1 MKILAINHMNRSIAL
16 GALLFGDEHRAGRTH
31 TASRQGSAWQRAK
44 RAGEM
49 NRRAAAYKPTGDR
62 DGSGL
67 ARARG
72 ARCPAD
78 PQARILV
85 EHIEVILERLEEAE
99 ADLCTPR
106 WRRCAA
112 PCGSPLQ
119 SMLFALVPSVL
130 TRLAGRHPPLRVE
143 IAQQDAGPA
152 FAGLLAHERMRRK
165 PRQRRRQ
172 RNRRQYAHKLQMRRQ
187 QLES

>member
-1 MKILAINHMNRSIAL
+1 
-16 GALLFGDEHRAGRTH
+16 LLEP
-31 TASRQGSAWQRAK
+31 AWGGVRL
-44 RAGEM
+44 
-49 NRRAAAYKPTGDR
+49 T
-62 DGSGL
+62 
-67 ARARG
+67 
-72 ARCPAD
+72 

-99 ADLCTPR
+99 ADLCAPR

-119 SMLFALVPSVL
+119 SVLFALVPSVL

-143 IAQQDAGPA
+143 IAHRDAGPA

-165 PRQRRRQ
+165 SGRDAANGTDASTHT
-172 RNRRQYAHKLQMRRQ
+172 NRRSAPAARIPKKRTKVAAQSQAFG
-187 QLES
+187 EAGPDSVAAP